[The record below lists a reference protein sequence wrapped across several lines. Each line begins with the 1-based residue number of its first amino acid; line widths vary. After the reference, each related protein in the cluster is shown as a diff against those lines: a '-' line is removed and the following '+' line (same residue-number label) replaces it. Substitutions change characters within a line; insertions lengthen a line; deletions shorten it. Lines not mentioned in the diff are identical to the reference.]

1 MHEPVDVWS
10 DEVND
15 CRESL
20 YFILAVAGSI
30 VVLILYLILCCK
42 CCRKRKEKPSDVEK
56 SPQNV
61 EIPKVEPPEKPKR
74 EDSPAK
80 SSPSNSPAESGGET
94 PPPVPKRPTVSRGL
108 PPALPSAPKP
118 RLSPTTPQSDTS
130 PRVEP
135 EPNPP
140 APSFPYISL
149 LSRETEDHEEPANP
163 EPREPQEPQEPQEP
177 REPQEPQSV
186 PEPRETSA
194 VFPFPPVSPPNQSD
208 SVSETPQMPPIL
220 PPEKPARLP
229 PKLPPRPKNRTSTS
243 GSITAGMHSS
253 TSGNSGNSG
262 NLTNE
267 INEAIYPKPSRHVE
281 APARHVDFPPSHVPA
296 ANEMMASPAE
306 KHTAPWNES
315 SVFLNPADVTIAGN
329 RCTLRNMAYEMD
341 IVEMSQVPRLSEA
354 QLSREKEFW
363 SQLYHPGIV
372 RVPKIG
378 GISRVVYRVC
388 ANRGREQYR
397 A

>member
-10 DEVND
+10 D
-15 CRESL
+15 
-20 YFILAVAGSI
+20 
-30 VVLILYLILCCK
+30 K

-135 EPNPP
+135 ESNPP

-163 EPREPQEPQEPQEP
+163 EPREPQEPQEP

-186 PEPRETSA
+186 PEPRGPSA

-208 SVSETPQMPPIL
+208 PVSETPQMPPIL
-220 PPEKPARLP
+220 PPEKPTRLP

-341 IVEMSQVPRLSEA
+341 VVEMNQVPRLSEA

-378 GISRVVYRVC
+378 GILLKTLLSHTHLSI
-388 ANRGREQYR
+388 
-397 A
+397 